1 MPNIYFFTGS
11 KMAGCNYRSITW
23 IIIVRILG
31 LGLFLFLLYIAN
43 HLSFFTDNP
52 LNYQVILFL
61 NNNVWLIILMSIV
74 FLFGEMFNALIFPF
88 NLPAPL
94 FNASGSVLLVAFLFR
109 IFAMVDILLDENIFQ
124 IFNRISFLVYPLVFM
139 IVLFG
144 GYIAILTRLSRKD
157 KNRLEQTGYMQAT
170 FEDKLGKT
178 GKQLTWEDVGEEF
191 KQAIYDLLS
200 LVRHAIDNKKDR

>member
-1 MPNIYFFTGS
+1 
-11 KMAGCNYRSITW
+11 MAGYNYRSIPW
-23 IIIVRILG
+23 IILMRILG

-109 IFAMVDILLDENIFQ
+109 IFAIVDILLDENIFQ

-144 GYIAILTRLSRKD
+144 GYIAILTRLSRID
-157 KNRLEQTGYMQAT
+157 KNRQEQTGYKQAT

-200 LVRHAIDNKKDR
+200 LVRQAIDKKKDR

>member
-1 MPNIYFFTGS
+1 
-11 KMAGCNYRSITW
+11 MAGCNYRSIPW
-23 IIIVRILG
+23 IILMRILG

-61 NNNVWLIILMSIV
+61 NNNVWLIVLMSIV

-94 FNASGSVLLVAFLFR
+94 FNASGSVLLIAFLFR

-124 IFNRISFLVYPLVFM
+124 VFDRISFLVYPLVFM

-157 KNRLEQTGYMQAT
+157 KNGQEQTGYKQAT

-191 KQAIYDLLS
+191 KQAIYDLLR
-200 LVRHAIDNKKDR
+200 LVRHAIDKKKDR